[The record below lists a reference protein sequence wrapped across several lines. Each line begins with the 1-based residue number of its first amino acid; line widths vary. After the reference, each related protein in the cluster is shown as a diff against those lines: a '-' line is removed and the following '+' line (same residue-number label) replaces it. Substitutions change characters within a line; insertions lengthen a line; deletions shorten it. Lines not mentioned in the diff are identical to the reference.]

1 MILAFAIGGELGG
14 VIGALVALPIAAMY
28 PTIEKIWLAD
38 RLAPEVVADH
48 RRIERS
54 EEH

>member
-1 MILAFAIGGELGG
+1 VILAFAIGGELGG

-28 PTIEKIWLAD
+28 PTIRKNLAGGSARAGGRGRPPPD
-38 RLAPEVVADH
+38 RA
-48 RRIERS
+48 